1 MLVIFPLESR
11 LPTVI
16 EYPAVFA
23 TFDPVIPSND
33 AGFAKVPAVDGD
45 PLNLTVSPVDLP

>member
-1 MLVIFPLESR
+1 MFPLESR

-16 EYPAVFA
+16 EQPAAFA
-23 TFDPVIPSND
+23 TLVPVTPSKLCGVLND
-33 AGFAKVPAVDGD
+33 AEVEGA